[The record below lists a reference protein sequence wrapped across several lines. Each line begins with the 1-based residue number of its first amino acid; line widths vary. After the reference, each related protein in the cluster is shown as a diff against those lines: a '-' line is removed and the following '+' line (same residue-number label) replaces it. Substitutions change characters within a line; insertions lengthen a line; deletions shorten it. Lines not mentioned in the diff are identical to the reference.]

1 MQILD
6 DGGWRP
12 GWDTTRNGS
21 PPDRYGT
28 KVVDEAEV
36 YYDLLVGCTTS
47 VDIWE
52 TEYQQIFEGD
62 NAVLEWV
69 RGTGLRP
76 ILEGL
81 YDIQREQF
89 LNSLQQP
96 ITRRV
101 PSEGGRSNPVSV
113 SPTVHRLHG
122 LTQRETR
129 YVDSR
134 TG

>member
-1 MQILD
+1 MA
-6 DGGWRP
+6 GGGP
-12 GWDTTRNGS
+12 G
-21 PPDRYGT
+21 GT
-28 KVVDEAEV
+28 PLGTEALRIATGRKWVDEAEV

-76 ILEGL
+76 FLEGL

-89 LNSLQQP
+89 LTVYSSRLRDAYPQKADGRTLYP
-96 ITRRV
+96 FRRLFIV
-101 PSEGGRSNPVSV
+101 FMV
-113 SPTVHRLHG
+113 
-122 LTQRETR
+122 
-129 YVDSR
+129 
-134 TG
+134 